1 MYRKFI
7 TLIVSSIIIITVI
20 LIGLSFVKFKVSL
33 SPGEMGILHFS
44 YEKVKIAERQ
54 PLMAT
59 ALRSPIDVTSPSKE
73 GYPDVLLS
81 EIAPA
86 AKAEEQNVSFIL
98 IKGGKKIAIINNV
111 VVREGDSINLGKV
124 AKIEKGGVLIKNKEG
139 EQWLKIN

>member
-1 MYRKFI
+1 M
-7 TLIVSSIIIITVI
+7 
-20 LIGLSFVKFKVSL
+20 
-33 SPGEMGILHFS
+33 LH
-44 YEKVKIAERQ
+44 
-54 PLMAT
+54 L
-59 ALRSPIDVTSPSKE
+59 
-73 GYPDVLLS
+73 LLS